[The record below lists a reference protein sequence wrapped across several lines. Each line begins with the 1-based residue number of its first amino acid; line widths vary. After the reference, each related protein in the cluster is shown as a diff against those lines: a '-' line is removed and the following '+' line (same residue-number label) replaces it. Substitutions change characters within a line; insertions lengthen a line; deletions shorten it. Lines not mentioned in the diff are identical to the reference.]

1 MITKLEYDKIMEMLP
16 PHLFEELDAIDSDDV
31 EVDPASFNK
40 SIKDWI
46 KEKKQDKTAFA
57 NFIGI
62 RSISTLRSKLNG
74 KSRFSEKELKKIAD
88 LTSIDMSVLLKE
100 NPSVSQSRSS
110 KREARIGT
118 YYFGTFDL
126 KFENKCGKGVKRV
139 VVYPAATDE
148 EIIIDVP
155 EKDSK
160 KDLVMAISE
169 KWGRMV
175 DMIIFFDNDT
185 ETYIDD
191 LKAEESFTI
200 ELKKNNQYETKT
212 ETLNSYMLMIKTGKA
227 SYECVSYLSKKQA
240 QYFIK
245 EYGNIKTP
253 LYQFVNGRNGGI
265 MCDGKYCLLED
276 F

>member
-1 MITKLEYDKIMEMLP
+1 M
-16 PHLFEELDAIDSDDV
+16 
-31 EVDPASFNK
+31 
-40 SIKDWI
+40 
-46 KEKKQDKTAFA
+46 
-57 NFIGI
+57 
-62 RSISTLRSKLNG
+62 
-74 KSRFSEKELKKIAD
+74 
-88 LTSIDMSVLLKE
+88 
-100 NPSVSQSRSS
+100 
-110 KREARIGT
+110 
-118 YYFGTFDL
+118 
-126 KFENKCGKGVKRV
+126 
-139 VVYPAATDE
+139 VYPAATDE
-148 EIIIDVP
+148 EIIIDIP
-155 EKDSK
+155 KKDSK
-160 KDLVMAISE
+160 KDLVMACSE

-191 LKAEESFTI
+191 LKVEESFTI